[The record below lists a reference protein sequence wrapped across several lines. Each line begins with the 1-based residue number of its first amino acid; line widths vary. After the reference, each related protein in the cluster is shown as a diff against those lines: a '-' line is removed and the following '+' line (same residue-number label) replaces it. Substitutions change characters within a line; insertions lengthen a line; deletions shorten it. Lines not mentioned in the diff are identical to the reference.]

1 MGKKGRKGKK
11 GQKAAA
17 KKTADSVNR
26 SRSSSTPA
34 SSSSSSKSRGS
45 GSRSS
50 NADTIPVPPGKRR
63 RAGAAAAATPG
74 QQQQQQSVR
83 TATIPSSNA
92 SSNSNTAS
100 GRSSAAAGRKRPRPG
115 SSQSQPSTDA
125 ARAASDATKDVV
137 RQRMSRRAAE
147 AKARESEPPEIRT
160 LSDEEREKLLDICAA
175 AFPDGCNVCVHVV
188 NKTNRLEIMGLYPP
202 KGAIPEEPFNN
213 RTSQILNEHFG
224 SEFANKYNWNDFMAF
239 APNGNC
245 ENVDLN
251 EMSRV
256 LLSNPQIIADC
267 FARLMDTLADNKV
280 LYIAGGISHL
290 MFSIAQGWGVRT
302 EE

>member
-34 SSSSSSKSRGS
+34 SSNSSSKSRGS

-50 NADTIPVPPGKRR
+50 NADTIPVRPDKRR
-63 RAGAAAAATPG
+63 RAGAAAAATAAATPG
-74 QQQQQQSVR
+74 QQQQQQQQQSVR

-147 AKARESEPPEIRT
+147 AKARESEPPKIRELT
-160 LSDEEREKLLDICAA
+160 KEEREKLLDVFSA
-175 AFPDGCNVCVHVV
+175 AFPDDAEVCIFDVCKD
-188 NKTNRLEIMGLYPP
+188 NILEILAIYPP
-202 KGAIPEEPFNN
+202 PKSAPNEPFNN
-213 RTSQILNEHFG
+213 RTSQVLNEHFG
-224 SEFANKYNWNDFMAF
+224 RNVANRYNWHDFAVLF
-239 APNGNC
+239 PKGKC
-245 ENVDLN
+245 EDVDLN
-251 EMSRV
+251 EMCRV
-256 LLSNPQIIADC
+256 LLSNPC
-267 FARLMDTLADNKV
+267 SEF
-280 LYIAGGISHL
+280 H
-290 MFSIAQGWGVRT
+290 
-302 EE
+302 